1 MISEYSVKD
10 IDEINN
16 LGSKLNPNFTKL
28 FHVDN
33 LNKGEMIY
41 VYKDNN
47 KVVAFIHI
55 SINYEVV
62 DLLNIIVDSE
72 YRNKNIATLLMDYM
86 IGLLPIDTKKILL
99 EVNKN
104 NERAIRLYNKFNF
117 KVINIRKKY
126 YNGEDALIM
135 ERIL

>member
-1 MISEYSVKD
+1 MISEYSIKD
-10 IDEINN
+10 IDEINR

-33 LNKGEMIY
+33 LNKGEIIY
-41 VYKDNN
+41 VYKDNS
-47 KVVAFIHI
+47 KVVGFIHI

-62 DLLNIIVDSE
+62 DLLNIIVDNE

-117 KVINIRKKY
+117 KVINIRKNY